1 MELSMDSK
9 YSGRCLCGEISYSVD
24 VEPLFTGNCHC
35 KDCQRTSG
43 GAFIPAMLFPEKSV
57 AICGEAKYFESKADS
72 GNIHKR
78 AFCSNCGSQLFAK
91 FNNMP
96 GMLGIKAGTLND
108 SSNYA
113 PKLDFY
119 VASAAAWDYMNP
131 QLPKK
136 QGAAQG

>member
-1 MELSMDSK
+1 MDSK

-43 GAFIPAMLFPEKSV
+43 GAFVPAMLFPEKSV

-96 GMLGIKAGTLND
+96 GILGIKAGTLND

-119 VASAAAWDYMNP
+119 VASAAAWDHMNP

-136 QGAAQG
+136 RGAAQG